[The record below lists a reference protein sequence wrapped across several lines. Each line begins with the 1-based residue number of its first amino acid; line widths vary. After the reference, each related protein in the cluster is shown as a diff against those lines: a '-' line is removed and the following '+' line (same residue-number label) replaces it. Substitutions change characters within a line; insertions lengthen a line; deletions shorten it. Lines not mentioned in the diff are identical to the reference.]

1 MSTVCLALA
10 GTGKKATSRDTPS
23 LPSGAEGQVESPFC
37 LESLSPCGAIPSRA
51 DTWVAVAEVWVLPRQ
66 HGPGLDPRGV
76 LEAEAEVCWGSW
88 VFALQPKHSLW
99 SLFPPWGNTHLP
111 GVPLPYPLP
120 PLLPWGNI

>member
-23 LPSGAEGQVESPFC
+23 LPSGAEGQVESPFY

-66 HGPGLDPRGV
+66 HGPAWIPEG
-76 LEAEAEVCWGSW
+76 C
-88 VFALQPKHSLW
+88 
-99 SLFPPWGNTHLP
+99 
-111 GVPLPYPLP
+111 
-120 PLLPWGNI
+120 